1 MPVVDTTPLVVA
13 SPNAW
18 VSASNSAPVRPA
30 SARTVAR
37 AGSTRM
43 PFMGDKS
50 IMNPPSHTLLP
61 AALWPPL
68 WTATTCCWSRAKLT
82 AATTSPGSAQRT
94 IPAGERSIIAFQI
107 RRALS

>member
-61 AALWPPL
+61 AAL
-68 WTATTCCWSRAKLT
+68 SGGHGG
-82 AATTSPGSAQRT
+82 AAGRESVRHGDASWQRC
-94 IPAGERSIIAFQI
+94 SH
-107 RRALS
+107 